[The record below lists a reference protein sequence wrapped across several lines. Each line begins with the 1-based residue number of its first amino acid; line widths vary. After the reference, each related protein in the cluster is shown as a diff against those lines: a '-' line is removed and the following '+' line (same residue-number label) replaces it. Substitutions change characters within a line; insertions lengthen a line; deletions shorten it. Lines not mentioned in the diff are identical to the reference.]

1 VIFKGKDILRFH
13 AIYWLAFLMAAN
25 LELPKRILCHGH
37 WLMNNKKMSKSIGN
51 VIDPVFIRKIRL
63 KFHF

>member
-1 VIFKGKDILRFH
+1 
-13 AIYWLAFLMAAN
+13 MAAD

-51 VIDPVFIRKIRL
+51 VIDPVN
-63 KFHF
+63 